1 MRVEKINSNYYI
13 QNKNINYKTSP
24 SKTDYISFTGEKESL
39 KPSFIQK
46 IASFFEA
53 ENLTPEKETSN
64 EIEEV
69 VGHVQDEV
77 RQSVKNAKWERAI
90 LHDLIKI
97 GEYGKFEGYIPVNKK
112 SGEKLKFGEFDEN
125 GRPREM
131 VVINTKNG
139 AFKTVCAYSLFDG
152 ENAFQKRDYSFE
164 GAVVSSDYINGKLL
178 YLRQT
183 NNEDKSICEI
193 IPSRNG
199 FYYFCGR
206 KDEFD
211 NAEETIFEVQF
222 SNDKTKDSTVS
233 LKDDDG
239 VQRYYLYDRKK
250 RMWIEQ

>member
-13 QNKNINYKTSP
+13 QNKNTNYKTSP
-24 SKTDYISFTGEKESL
+24 SKADYISFTGEKENL

-112 SGEKLKFGEFDEN
+112 
-125 GRPREM
+125 
-131 VVINTKNG
+131 
-139 AFKTVCAYSLFDG
+139 
-152 ENAFQKRDYSFE
+152 KR
-164 GAVVSSDYINGKLL
+164 
-178 YLRQT
+178 
-183 NNEDKSICEI
+183 
-193 IPSRNG
+193 
-199 FYYFCGR
+199 R
-206 KDEFD
+206 K
-211 NAEETIFEVQF
+211 A
-222 SNDKTKDSTVS
+222 
-233 LKDDDG
+233 
-239 VQRYYLYDRKK
+239 
-250 RMWIEQ
+250 

>member
-13 QNKNINYKTSP
+13 QNKNTNYKTSP
-24 SKTDYISFTGEKESL
+24 SKTDYISFTGEKENL

-131 VVINTKNG
+131 VVVNTKNG

-199 FYYFCGR
+199 FYYFCGK

-211 NAEETIFEVQF
+211 KPTEIIFEADI
-222 SNDKTKDSTVS
+222 SYDKDKLSTVN
-233 LKDDDG
+233 LTEDDG
-239 VQRYYLYDRKK
+239 TLKHYYFDNQK
-250 RMWIEQ
+250 RIWVEK

>member
-13 QNKNINYKTSP
+13 QNKNTNYKTSP

-46 IASFFEA
+46 IASFFES

-206 KDEFD
+206 KDKFD

-222 SNDKTKDSTVS
+222 SNDKTKESTVS

>member
-1 MRVEKINSNYYI
+1 M
-13 QNKNINYKTSP
+13 
-24 SKTDYISFTGEKESL
+24 
-39 KPSFIQK
+39 
-46 IASFFEA
+46 
-53 ENLTPEKETSN
+53 
-64 EIEEV
+64 

-97 GEYGKFEGYIPVNKK
+97 GEYGKIKINIPVNKK
-112 SGEKLKFGEFDEN
+112 GGEKIKSGECEEN
-125 GRPREM
+125 GLRREM
-131 VVINTKNG
+131 DGRNTKNG
-139 AFKTVCAYSLFDG
+139 AVKTVGAYSLFDG

-222 SNDKTKDSTVS
+222 SNDKTKESTVS

-239 VQRYYLYDRKK
+239 GQRYYLYDRKK
-250 RMWIEQ
+250 RKGIEK

>member
-13 QNKNINYKTSP
+13 QNKNTNYKTSP
-24 SKTDYISFTGEKESL
+24 SKTDYISFTGEKENL

-53 ENLTPEKETSN
+53 ENLTPEKEISN

-131 VVINTKNG
+131 VVVNTKNG

-199 FYYFCGR
+199 FYYFCGK

-211 NAEETIFEVQF
+211 KPTEIIFEADI
-222 SNDKTKDSTVS
+222 SYDKDKLSTVN
-233 LKDDDG
+233 LTEDDG
-239 VQRYYLYDRKK
+239 TLKHYYFDNQK
-250 RMWIEQ
+250 RIWVEK

>member
-13 QNKNINYKTSP
+13 QNKNTNYKTSP
-24 SKTDYISFTGEKESL
+24 SKADYISFTGEKENL

-46 IASFFEA
+46 IASFFEG

-97 GEYGKFEGYIPVNKK
+97 GEYGRFEGYIPVNKK

-222 SNDKTKDSTVS
+222 SNDKTKESTVS